1 MSAGSQAV
9 AQGCEGVGGGA
20 EPPADKY
27 WREGGPG
34 RQEASCLCLILEVLE
49 SARSLPTFTL
59 NSSTELR
66 AHPARTCWKNQAGP
80 RSTGRRV

>member
-49 SARSLPTFTL
+49 SAQFSSHLYTQFQYRTQEPTQPGPAGKSGRS
-59 NSSTELR
+59 
-66 AHPARTCWKNQAGP
+66 
-80 RSTGRRV
+80 